1 MQRNFILTDLM
12 KTGDHQK
19 LEAFVSMHSLK
30 GQTFDMTG
38 EYYSL
43 HKFDLD
49 QYHRRFAIIDVRA
62 RNSIFAGNSE
72 FNFEIHNRIKLL
84 RQKGFVFI
92 QATPW
97 ESLHNII
104 SEQLYPV
111 LDIDHLKWSGGVS
124 WFWSYMYLKHK
135 DKKYDFDHKEKL
147 YDFLY
152 LNKFTRG
159 HRQRLFDM
167 IEPLLGNSL
176 YTNWE
181 KDIKL
186 PIEYE
191 LPWAQNYPEKGLDQ
205 DIYEKPYNATKF
217 SLISET
223 NDTNGEVFLTEKI
236 WKAVMAKH
244 IFVIHGNLNYLKTF
258 RSLGFK
264 TFSDYFDEG
273 YDTEM
278 HKKTR
283 MEKIKQ
289 TCISLQSMDWEDLY
303 KQTQALRQHNYE
315 TFFDREKLSVQVNKT
330 LELFLEFAD
339 GSQVPSRES

>member
-19 LEAFVSMHSLK
+19 LEAFISMHSLK
-30 GQTFDMTG
+30 DQTFEMTG

-43 HKFDLD
+43 HKFDLEK
-49 QYHRRFAIIDVRA
+49 YHRRFAIIDVRA
-62 RNSIFAGNSE
+62 RNSIFAGNGE
-72 FNFEIHNRIKLL
+72 FNFEIHNRIKQLQ
-84 RQKGFVFI
+84 QKGFVFI

-104 SEQLYPV
+104 SEQLHPV

-135 DKKYDFDHKEKL
+135 DMKYNFDHTEKL

-159 HRQRLFDM
+159 HRQRLFEM
-167 IEPLLGNSL
+167 VEPLLGNSL

-186 PIEYE
+186 PLEYE

-205 DIYEKPYNATKF
+205 DIFEKPYNATKF

-223 NDTNGEVFLTEKI
+223 NDTNDEVFLTEKI

-244 IFVIHGNLNYLKTF
+244 IFVVHGNLEYLKTF

-264 TFSDYFDEG
+264 TFSDYFDES
-273 YDTEM
+273 YDTEI
-278 HKKTR
+278 HQKTR
-283 MEKIKQ
+283 MKKIKQ
-289 TCISLQSMDWEDLY
+289 TCTTLQSMDWKDLY
-303 KQTQALRQHNYE
+303 KQTEALRQHNYE

-339 GSQVPSRES
+339 SRQVSSRES